1 MYVLLNYLNPH
12 EQRVGGRDIHTEFP
26 EARDSLTTTFSS
38 TSISYHAVL
47 KRHGE
52 LPQGGALDK
61 LKGWARSTISS
72 YRAPP
77 QIFPI
82 ALSGRSSL
90 SLVLFVFLCF
100 VCMLSKCW
108 AVTLLY
114 PNLSTVHF
122 LCPVTFC

>member
-1 MYVLLNYLNPH
+1 MLLNYLNPH

-52 LPQGGALDK
+52 LPQGGAPDK

-82 ALSGRSSL
+82 ALLGRRSL
-90 SLVLFVFLCF
+90 SFCF
-100 VCMLSKCW
+100 VCFLVFCLHVVQVLGYYITLS
-108 AVTLLY
+108 
-114 PNLSTVHF
+114 
-122 LCPVTFC
+122 